1 MNTKSSVFKELTK
14 QELSEIVVAQFHT
27 NQFSCSL
34 LSGGMFNTTY
44 LLEVDCKKYVLR
56 VGPVN
61 RHLLVP
67 FEQGLME
74 AENLFNNLCKK
85 QNIPTSNVVA
95 CDTSRKIVDRDYMI
109 VDYIESTALCLVND
123 LSKDSFYQQ
132 VGSYAKEIHAITN
145 NKFGRL
151 SSIIGG
157 ESYDKWSDCLIDE
170 MKKITSICLEF
181 NFITRKE
188 KEDFDNTYIQYKDLF
203 DEIVTP
209 NLTHCDLWEG
219 NILVNGSD
227 VVAIIDGDRSFFG
240 DVDMEFASG
249 WMINEHFIKGYGQ
262 PVKQDKNSVLRRK
275 LYSVLYNLT
284 DAYVWQN
291 EYNEPE
297 NSKINKMSAFKMLR
311 EIKEEGD

>member
-1 MNTKSSVFKELTK
+1 MNTKSSIFKELTR
-14 QELSEIVVAQFHT
+14 QELSEIVGAQFHT
-27 NQFSCSL
+27 NQFSSSI

-44 LLEVDCKKYVLR
+44 FLEVDCKKHVLR
-56 VGPVN
+56 AGPVN

-85 QNIPTSNVVA
+85 QNIPISNIVV
-95 CDTSRKIVDRDYMI
+95 CDTSKKIVDRDYMI
-109 VDYIESTALCLVND
+109 VDYIESTALSLLNEIP
-123 LSKDSFYQQ
+123 KDSFYQQ
-132 VGSYAKEIHAITN
+132 VGGYVKEIHSIIN

-151 SSIIGG
+151 SSITSS
-157 ESYDKWSDCLIDE
+157 ESYDKWSDCLIAE
-170 MKKITSICLEF
+170 MRKLTSTCLKF
-181 NFITRKE
+181 NFITIKE
-188 KEDFDNTYIQYKDLF
+188 KEDFDNTYIKYKGLF

-209 NLTHCDLWEG
+209 HLTHCDLWEG

-262 PVKQDKNSVLRRK
+262 PVKKDKNSVLRRK

-284 DAYVWQN
+284 DAYVLQN